1 MQFIDIPSC
10 VVYIVPSLSHGRMI
24 TPRKSLG
31 QNFLKDANI
40 ARKIVSAM
48 QLQPRNVV
56 VEVGPG
62 MGALTRHLLDTG
74 VRVIGIEVDPRAAEL
89 LRESFGSKL
98 ELIQTDVL
106 SVDLATVATSSAERV
121 RLVGN
126 IPYYITSDILFW
138 LYGQRDRVSDA
149 TITMQYE
156 VAQRLIAQPGTKA
169 YGILTV
175 ATQYYAN
182 ASLLFR
188 IPRTAFTPVP
198 KVDSAV
204 VRLDFTESPIPT
216 DRKLF
221 TTIVRGT
228 FGMRRKTLRNSL
240 RYLGFSD
247 STLDALTFDL
257 TKRPERLTLE
267 NFLELTTMLQ
277 AYKNELNPSR
287 IAATR

>member
-1 MQFIDIPSC
+1 
-10 VVYIVPSLSHGRMI
+10 VYIVPSLSHGRMI

-40 ARKIVSAM
+40 ARNIVSAM
-48 QLQPRNVV
+48 QLRAHDVV
-56 VEVGPG
+56 VEIGPG
-62 MGALTRHLLDTG
+62 LGALTRHMLEAG

-89 LRESFGSKL
+89 LRESFGSEL
-98 ELIQTDVL
+98 EVLQRDVL
-106 SVDLATVATSSAERV
+106 SVDLATVAPTSVKRV
-121 RLVGN
+121 RVVGN
-126 IPYYITSDILFW
+126 IPYSITSDILFW

-149 TITMQYE
+149 TVTMQRE
-156 VAQRLIAQPGTKA
+156 VAQRMLAQPGTKA

-204 VRLDFTESPIPT
+204 VRLDFTESLIPT
-216 DRKLF
+216 DRELF

-228 FGMRRKTLRNSL
+228 FGKRRKTLRNSL

-257 TKRPERLTLE
+257 TTRPERLTLE

-277 AYKNELNPSR
+277 AYKHELHPSR
-287 IAATR
+287 IAATP